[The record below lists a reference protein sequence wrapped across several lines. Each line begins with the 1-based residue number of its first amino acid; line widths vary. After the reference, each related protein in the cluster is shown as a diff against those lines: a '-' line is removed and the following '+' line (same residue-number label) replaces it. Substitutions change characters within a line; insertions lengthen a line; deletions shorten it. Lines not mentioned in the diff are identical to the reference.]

1 MSDAVRTLPADRQA
15 AAPSALQRIPMARIF
30 VWGLAGL
37 VLVFMAI
44 PTLIVIPVSL
54 NTSKYLD
61 FPPEG
66 LTLRWYE
73 EFLTDAK
80 WIAATTLSFRIA
92 LTVTIAS
99 LVVGTMGALALVR
112 GLRGGGVAVN
122 ALVTA
127 PLIVPGIVYAIAVL
141 LFFTPLGIA
150 GTFWGYVL
158 AHTAISVPYV
168 VLMVSAALYRTDP
181 SMEMAALSLGA
192 NRFQAIWHVTLPTI
206 RPALAAGGIF
216 AFLTSF
222 DDATISFFL
231 ANLSDV
237 TLPRKMFENLQFYI
251 SPTLAAVAT
260 LLTIFTLV
268 LAGLAQWMRV
278 RSGG

>member
-1 MSDAVRTLPADRQA
+1 
-15 AAPSALQRIPMARIF
+15 MARIF